1 MAGKKASIS
10 MLIGGD
16 ADGLRKATKQA
27 SKSLDKFSKN
37 AAKAAGKVGKAFG
50 ALAGGVAIA
59 AVKIGTTAVNLASDF
74 EESMSKTEAVFGDAM
89 EGIKAASKSAAEDVG
104 LSSAEFLDAASGFGV
119 FGKAADL
126 GGKDLSTFSSDLV
139 KTAADVASFNNLTTA
154 EAIEKLSA
162 GLRGSSEPLQSL
174 GILINAAQVEAKALE
189 MGLGDVNGTVSE
201 GNKILARQALIM
213 EALGS
218 QGALGDFAKTS
229 DGLANQQ
236 RILGARLKDVGI
248 VIGQQLL
255 PVAAKLAEMV
265 SKLIKKFEEWAPKLQ
280 PVLDRIKALAIKWFP
295 KLKEQLDKAAAA
307 IKPLI
312 KQIVEFVKK
321 NPTAVIAGIATV
333 LGIVLGGAIVAA
345 VIALAGIVTSFGA
358 VVIAIGLAVGAL
370 VYFWQNSEKFRDI
383 VNGVF
388 EAVKAV
394 AIPILQGIMDSLD
407 ALKTVFKGVT
417 AFLKGVFTGDFD
429 LAMEGI
435 KGILSGAVRFIV
447 IVLRTVKDAFTN
459 FFSLETVQG
468 GIKIA
473 LDTILKMLKAIP
485 GRIASFAGGM
495 FDAILTAFLNMINKI
510 IGAWNNLELKTPEIK
525 AFGKTVLPSKTF
537 NTPNIPKIDTGQ
549 PTFTVPAVQ
558 SSTRQREAPVI
569 NNNTYV
575 MPNMDP
581 ESFEPLMREDNRNN
595 GPIEANVGFY

>member
-59 AVKIGTTAVNLASDF
+59 AVKIGTTAVSLASDF

-218 QGALGDFAKTS
+218 QGALGDFAKPS

-345 VIALAGIVTSFGA
+345 VIALAGIATSFGA

-370 VYFWQNSEKFRDI
+370 VFFWQNSEKFRDI

-394 AIPILQGIMDSLD
+394 AIPILQGMMDSLD

-417 AFLKGVFTGDFD
+417 DFLKGVFTGDFN
-429 LAMEGI
+429 LAMTGI
-435 KGILSGAVRFIV
+435 KGILSGAVRQIV

-459 FFSLETVQG
+459 FFSLDTVQA
-468 GIKIA
+468 GIRIA
-473 LDTILKMLKAIP
+473 VDTIINIFKAIP
-485 GRIASFAGGM
+485 GRIASFARGM
-495 FDAILTAFLNMINKI
+495 FDAILTEFAKVANKLIGLYNKI
-510 IGAWNNLELKTPEIK
+510 PLLPDAPTIAIPQAAMPSMPSASSMPGAR
-525 AFGKTVLPSKTF
+525 
-537 NTPNIPKIDTGQ
+537 
-549 PTFTVPAVQ
+549 
-558 SSTRQREAPVI
+558 SSTPAGNQGAVT
-569 NNNTYV
+569 NNNTFV
-575 MPNMDP
+575 LPNMDP
-581 ESFEPLMREDNRNN
+581 EGLIGTLRGDNRNN
-595 GPIEANVGFY
+595 ADINIDTGVY

>member
-126 GGKDLSTFSSDLV
+126 GGKDLSTFSADLV

-154 EAIEKLSA
+154 VAIEKLSA

-370 VYFWQNSEKFRDI
+370 VYFWQNSQKFRDI

-417 AFLKGVFTGDFD
+417 DFLKGVFTGDFD
-429 LAMEGI
+429 LAMQGI
-435 KGILSGAVRFIV
+435 KGILSGAVRQIV
-447 IVLRTVKDAFTN
+447 ILLRTIKDAFAN
-459 FFSLETVQG
+459 FFSLDTVQA

-473 LDTILKMLKAIP
+473 IDRIITIFKAIP

-495 FDAILTAFLNMINKI
+495 FDAVLNEFAKMANKL
-510 IGAWNNLELKTPEIK
+510 IGVYNNTL
-525 AFGKTVLPSKTF
+525 ARLPGV
-537 NTPNIPKIDTGQ
+537 PDL
-549 PTFTVPAVQ
+549 PTFSVPQAAMPSMSSSAAVRERSSSLSGSSGTV
-558 SSTRQREAPVI
+558 T
-569 NNNTYV
+569 NNNTFV
-575 MPNMDP
+575 LPNMDP
-581 ESFEPLMREDNRNN
+581 EGLIGTLRSDNRNN
-595 GPIEANVGFY
+595 GDVNIDTGVY

>member
-59 AVKIGTTAVNLASDF
+59 AIKIGNTAVNLASDF

-333 LGIVLGGAIVAA
+333 LGIVLGGAILAA

-370 VYFWQNSEKFRDI
+370 VYFWQNSQKFRDI

-417 AFLKGVFTGDFD
+417 DFLKGVFTGDFD

-435 KGILSGAVRFIV
+435 KNILSGAVRFIV

-459 FFSLETVQG
+459 FFSLDTVQA

-473 LDTILKMLKAIP
+473 VDTIINIFKAIP
-485 GRIASFAGGM
+485 NRIASFARGM
-495 FDAILTAFLNMINKI
+495 FDAILTEFAKVANKLIGLYNKI
-510 IGAWNNLELKTPEIK
+510 PLLPDAPTIAIPQAAMPSVPSTAAIRERSSSLSGSS
-525 AFGKTVLPSKTF
+525 GTVT
-537 NTPNIPKIDTGQ
+537 
-549 PTFTVPAVQ
+549 
-558 SSTRQREAPVI
+558 
-569 NNNTYV
+569 NNNTFV
-575 MPNMDP
+575 LPNMDP
-581 ESFEPLMREDNRNN
+581 EGLIGTLRSDNRNN
-595 GPIEANVGFY
+595 GDVNIDTGVY

>member
-89 EGIKAASKSAAEDVG
+89 EGIKSASKSAAEDVG

-126 GGKDLSTFSSDLV
+126 GGKDLSTFSADLV

-154 EAIEKLSA
+154 EAIDKLSA

-213 EALGS
+213 EALGN
-218 QGALGDFAKTS
+218 QGATGDFLRTS

-345 VIALAGIVTSFGA
+345 VIALAGIATSFGA

-370 VYFWQNSEKFRDI
+370 VFFWQNSEKFRDI

-394 AIPILQGIMDSLD
+394 AIPILQGMMDSLD

-417 AFLKGVFTGDFD
+417 DFLKGVFTGDFN

-435 KGILSGAVRFIV
+435 KGILSGAVRQIV

-459 FFSLETVQG
+459 FFSLDTVQA
-468 GIKIA
+468 GIRIA
-473 LDTILKMLKAIP
+473 VDTIINIFKAIP
-485 GRIASFAGGM
+485 GRIASFARGM
-495 FDAILTAFLNMINKI
+495 FDAILTEFAKVANKLIGLYNKI
-510 IGAWNNLELKTPEIK
+510 PLLPDAPTIAIPQAAMPSMPSASSMPGAR
-525 AFGKTVLPSKTF
+525 
-537 NTPNIPKIDTGQ
+537 
-549 PTFTVPAVQ
+549 
-558 SSTRQREAPVI
+558 SSTPAGNQGAVT
-569 NNNTYV
+569 NNNTFV
-575 MPNMDP
+575 LPNMDP
-581 ESFEPLMREDNRNN
+581 EGLIGTLRGDNRNN
-595 GPIEANVGFY
+595 ADINIETGVY

>member
-1 MAGKKASIS
+1 MAGKKKASIS

-248 VIGQQLL
+248 TIGRQLL

-333 LGIVLGGAIVAA
+333 LGIVLGGAILAA

-370 VYFWQNSEKFRDI
+370 VYFWQNSQKFRDI

-417 AFLKGVFTGDFD
+417 DFLKGVFTGDFD

-459 FFSLETVQG
+459 FFSLDTVQA

-473 LDTILKMLKAIP
+473 VDTIINIFKAIP
-485 GRIASFAGGM
+485 GRIASFARGM
-495 FDAILTAFLNMINKI
+495 FDAILTEFAKVANKLIGLYNKI
-510 IGAWNNLELKTPEIK
+510 PL
-525 AFGKTVLPSKTF
+525 LPDAPTIA
-537 NTPNIPKIDTGQ
+537 IPQ
-549 PTFTVPAVQ
+549 AAMPSMSSSAAVRER
-558 SSTRQREAPVI
+558 SSSLSGSTAPVI

>member
-1 MAGKKASIS
+1 MAGKKKASIS

-248 VIGQQLL
+248 TIGRQLL

-333 LGIVLGGAIVAA
+333 LGIVLGGAILAA

-370 VYFWQNSEKFRDI
+370 VYFWQNSQKFRDI

-417 AFLKGVFTGDFD
+417 DFLKGVFTGDFD

-459 FFSLETVQG
+459 FFSLDTVQA

-473 LDTILKMLKAIP
+473 VDTIINIFKAIP
-485 GRIASFAGGM
+485 GRIAKFARGM
-495 FDAILTAFLNMINKI
+495 FDAILTEFAKVANKLIGLYNKI
-510 IGAWNNLELKTPEIK
+510 PL
-525 AFGKTVLPSKTF
+525 LPDAPTIA
-537 NTPNIPKIDTGQ
+537 IPQ
-549 PTFTVPAVQ
+549 AAMPSMSSSAAVRER
-558 SSTRQREAPVI
+558 SSSLSGSTAPVI

>member
-59 AVKIGTTAVNLASDF
+59 AIKIGNTAVNLASDF

-321 NPTAVIAGIATV
+321 NPTAVIAGIASV
-333 LGIVLGGAIVAA
+333 LAIVLGGAILAA

-370 VYFWQNSEKFRDI
+370 VYFWQNSQKFRDI

-417 AFLKGVFTGDFD
+417 DFLKGVFTGDFD

-435 KGILSGAVRFIV
+435 KNILSGAVRFIV

-459 FFSLETVQG
+459 FFSLDTVQA

-473 LDTILKMLKAIP
+473 VDTIINIFKAIP
-485 GRIASFAGGM
+485 NRIASFARGM
-495 FDAILTAFLNMINKI
+495 FDAILTEFAKVANKLIGLYNKI
-510 IGAWNNLELKTPEIK
+510 PLLPDAPTIAIPQAAMPSVPSTAAIRERSSSLSGSS
-525 AFGKTVLPSKTF
+525 GTVT
-537 NTPNIPKIDTGQ
+537 
-549 PTFTVPAVQ
+549 
-558 SSTRQREAPVI
+558 
-569 NNNTYV
+569 NNNTFV
-575 MPNMDP
+575 LPNMDP
-581 ESFEPLMREDNRNN
+581 EGLIGTLRSDNRNN
-595 GPIEANVGFY
+595 GDVNIDTGVY

>member
-59 AVKIGTTAVNLASDF
+59 AIKIGNTAVNLASDF

>member
-27 SKSLDKFSKN
+27 TKSLDKFATNS
-37 AAKAAGKVGKAFG
+37 AKAAKKVGVAFG
-50 ALAGGVAIA
+50 ALVGGVSIA

-89 EGIKAASKSAAEDVG
+89 KGIKEASKSAAKDVG

-126 GGKDLSTFSSDLV
+126 GGKDLSTFASDLV
-139 KTAADVASFNNLTTA
+139 KTAADVASFNNLTTG

-162 GLRGSSEPLQSL
+162 GLRGSNEPLQSL

-189 MGLGDVNGTVSE
+189 MGLGDLNGEVSE

-218 QGALGDFAKTS
+218 QGATGDFLATS

-236 RILGARLKDVGI
+236 RILAARLKDVGI
-248 VIGQQLL
+248 TIGQQLL

-265 SKLIKKFEEWAPKLQ
+265 SVLIAKFEELAPKLQ
-280 PVLDRIKALAIKWFP
+280 PVLDRVKALAVQWFP
-295 KLKEQLDKAAAA
+295 MLKEQFDKAVQG
-307 IKPLI
+307 IRPVIQKI
-312 KQIVEFVKK
+312 REFVKA

-333 LGIVLGGAIVAA
+333 LGIVLGGAL
-345 VIALAGIVTSFGA
+345 IATVTAIAGVVTSFGFL
-358 VVIAIGLAVGAL
+358 VVAIGAGVTAL
-370 VYFWQNSEKFRDI
+370 VHFWENSQKFRDI

-394 AIPILQGIMDSLD
+394 AIPVIHGIMDTLD
-407 ALKTVFKGVT
+407 NLKMVFKGIT

-429 LAMEGI
+429 LALEGI
-435 KGILSGAVRFIV
+435 KGILSGAINQMFVP
-447 IVLRTVKDAFTN
+447 LRAIKDAFIN
-459 FFSLETVQG
+459 FFSLDNVQKG
-468 GIKIA
+468 LEIA
-473 LDTILKMLKAIP
+473 LDAILRIFKAIP
-485 GRIASFAGGM
+485 GRIASFASGM
-495 FDAILTAFLNMINKI
+495 FDAILREFATVANGIINLYNKI
-510 IGAWNNLELKTPEIK
+510 PILPDVPTIPMPK
-525 AFGKTVLPSKTF
+525 AAAPSLPSSAG
-537 NTPNIPKIDTGQ
+537 IRER
-549 PTFTVPAVQ
+549 
-558 SSTRQREAPVI
+558 SSSLSGSTAPII
-569 NNNTYV
+569 NNNTFV

-595 GPIEANVGFY
+595 GAIAADMSFY

>member
-27 SKSLDKFSKN
+27 TKSLDKFSKN

-50 ALAGGVAIA
+50 VMAGGIAIA
-59 AVKIGTTAVNLASDF
+59 AAKVGTTAVNLASDF

-126 GGKDLSTFSSDLV
+126 GGKDLSTFASDLV
-139 KTAADVASFNNLTTA
+139 KTAADVASFNNLTTG

-218 QGALGDFAKTS
+218 QGATGDFLATS

-236 RILGARLKDVGI
+236 RILAARLKDVGI
-248 VIGQQLL
+248 TIGQQLL
-255 PVAAKLAEMV
+255 PIAAKLAEAV

-280 PVLDRIKALAIKWFP
+280 QVLDRIKALAEKLMP
-295 KLKEQLDKAAAA
+295 KLKTQFDKAVKA

-312 KQIVEFVKK
+312 EKVVEFVKE
-321 NPTAVIAGIATV
+321 NPTAVIAGIASA
-333 LGIVLGGAIVAA
+333 LAIVLGGAIVAA

-358 VVIAIGLAVGAL
+358 VVIAIGLAVVAL
-370 VYFWQNSEKFRDI
+370 VHFWENSQKFRDI

-394 AIPILQGIMDSLD
+394 AIPVINGIMDTLEN
-407 ALKTVFKGVT
+407 LKTMFKGIT
-417 AFLKGVFTGDFD
+417 DFLKGVFTGDFD
-429 LAMEGI
+429 LAMQGI
-435 KGILSGAVRFIV
+435 QGILSGAVRQMFV
-447 IVLRTVKDAFTN
+447 PLRTIKDAFTN
-459 FFSLETVQG
+459 FFSLDTVQT
-468 GIKIA
+468 GISIA
-473 LDTILKMLKAIP
+473 LDAIMRMFKAIP
-485 GRIASFAGGM
+485 GRVASFARGM
-495 FDAILTAFLNMINKI
+495 FDAILTEFAKVANGIINLYNKI
-510 IGAWNNLELKTPEIK
+510 PILPDVPTIAIPQ
-525 AFGKTVLPSKTF
+525 AAAPSLPSSAAIRERSSALSGATGTVTNNYTTVQVLDYEF
-537 NTPNIPKIDTGQ
+537 DGLETSLRTGNRTNGDVNINTGI
-549 PTFTVPAVQ
+549 
-558 SSTRQREAPVI
+558 
-569 NNNTYV
+569 Y
-575 MPNMDP
+575 
-581 ESFEPLMREDNRNN
+581 
-595 GPIEANVGFY
+595 

>member
-1 MAGKKASIS
+1 
-10 MLIGGD
+10 
-16 ADGLRKATKQA
+16 
-27 SKSLDKFSKN
+27 
-37 AAKAAGKVGKAFG
+37 
-50 ALAGGVAIA
+50 
-59 AVKIGTTAVNLASDF
+59 
-74 EESMSKTEAVFGDAM
+74 
-89 EGIKAASKSAAEDVG
+89 

>member
-1 MAGKKASIS
+1 MAGKKKASIS

-248 VIGQQLL
+248 TIGRQLL

-333 LGIVLGGAIVAA
+333 LGIVLGGAILAA

-370 VYFWQNSEKFRDI
+370 VYFWQNSQKFRDI

-417 AFLKGVFTGDFD
+417 DFLKGVFTGDFD

-459 FFSLETVQG
+459 FFSLDTVQA

-473 LDTILKMLKAIP
+473 VDTIINIFKAIP
-485 GRIASFAGGM
+485 GRIASFARGM
-495 FDAILTAFLNMINKI
+495 FDAILTEFAKVANKLIGLYNKI
-510 IGAWNNLELKTPEIK
+510 PL
-525 AFGKTVLPSKTF
+525 LPDAPTIA
-537 NTPNIPKIDTGQ
+537 IPQ
-549 PTFTVPAVQ
+549 AAMPSMSSSAAVRER
-558 SSTRQREAPVI
+558 SSSLSGSTAPVI

-575 MPNMDP
+575 MPNIDP

>member
-312 KQIVEFVKK
+312 KQIVEFIKK
-321 NPTAVIAGIATV
+321 NPTSVIAGIATV
-333 LGIVLGGAIVAA
+333 LGVILGGAILAA

-370 VYFWQNSEKFRDI
+370 VYFWQNSQKFRDI

-407 ALKTVFKGVT
+407 ALKTVFKGIT
-417 AFLKGVFTGDFD
+417 DFLKGVFTGDFD

-459 FFSLETVQG
+459 FFSLDTVQE
-468 GIKIA
+468 GIRIA
-473 LDTILKMLKAIP
+473 VDTIINIFKAIP
-485 GRIASFAGGM
+485 GRIAGFARGM
-495 FDAILTAFLNMINKI
+495 FDAILTEFAKVANKLIGLYNKI
-510 IGAWNNLELKTPEIK
+510 PLLPDAPTIAIPQAAMPSMSSSAAVRERSSSLSGSS
-525 AFGKTVLPSKTF
+525 GTVT
-537 NTPNIPKIDTGQ
+537 
-549 PTFTVPAVQ
+549 
-558 SSTRQREAPVI
+558 
-569 NNNTYV
+569 NNNTFV
-575 MPNMDP
+575 LPNMDP
-581 ESFEPLMREDNRNN
+581 EGLIGTLRSDNRNN
-595 GPIEANVGFY
+595 GDVNIDTGVY

>member
-126 GGKDLSTFSSDLV
+126 GGKDLSTFSADLV

-154 EAIEKLSA
+154 EAIDKLSA

-345 VIALAGIVTSFGA
+345 VIALAGIATSFGA

-370 VYFWQNSEKFRDI
+370 VFFWQNSEKFRDI

-394 AIPILQGIMDSLD
+394 AIPILQGMMDSLD

-417 AFLKGVFTGDFD
+417 DFLKGVFTGDFD
-429 LAMEGI
+429 LAMTGI
-435 KGILSGAVRFIV
+435 KGILSGAVRQIV

-459 FFSLETVQG
+459 FFSLDTVQA
-468 GIKIA
+468 GIRIA
-473 LDTILKMLKAIP
+473 VDTIINIFKAIP

-495 FDAILTAFLNMINKI
+495 FDAIFNEFAKVFNNIINLFNKI
-510 IGAWNNLELKTPEIK
+510 P
-525 AFGKTVLPSKTF
+525 FV
-537 NTPNIPKIDTGQ
+537 PNIPTIGIPEASM
-549 PTFTVPAVQ
+549 PTMPSASRMPGAR
-558 SSTRQREAPVI
+558 SSTPAGNQGAVT
-569 NNNTYV
+569 NNNTFV
-575 MPNMDP
+575 LPNMDP
-581 ESFEPLMREDNRNN
+581 EGLIGVLRGDNRNN
-595 GPIEANVGFY
+595 ADINIDTGVY

>member
-27 SKSLDKFSKN
+27 TKSLDKFATNS
-37 AAKAAGKVGKAFG
+37 AKAAKKVGVAFG
-50 ALAGGVAIA
+50 ALVGGVSIA

-89 EGIKAASKSAAEDVG
+89 KGIKEASKSAAKDVG

-126 GGKDLSTFSSDLV
+126 GGKDLSTFASDLV
-139 KTAADVASFNNLTTA
+139 KTAADVASFNNLTTG

-162 GLRGSSEPLQSL
+162 GLRGSNEPLQSL

-189 MGLGDVNGTVSE
+189 MGLGDLNGEVSE

-218 QGALGDFAKTS
+218 QGATGDFLATS

-236 RILGARLKDVGI
+236 RILAARLKDVGI
-248 VIGQQLL
+248 TIGQQLL

-265 SKLIKKFEEWAPKLQ
+265 SVLIAKFEELAPKLQ
-280 PVLDRIKALAIKWFP
+280 PVLDRVKALAVQWFP
-295 KLKEQLDKAAAA
+295 MLKEQFDKAVQG
-307 IKPLI
+307 IRPVIQKI
-312 KQIVEFVKK
+312 REFVKA

-333 LGIVLGGAIVAA
+333 LGIVLGGAL
-345 VIALAGIVTSFGA
+345 IATVTAIAGVVTSFGFL
-358 VVIAIGLAVGAL
+358 VVAIGAGVTAL
-370 VYFWQNSEKFRDI
+370 VHFWENSQKFRDI

-394 AIPILQGIMDSLD
+394 AIPVIHGIMDTLD
-407 ALKTVFKGVT
+407 NLKMVFKGIT
-417 AFLKGVFTGDFD
+417 DFLKGVFTGDFD
-429 LAMEGI
+429 LALEGI
-435 KGILSGAVRFIV
+435 KGILSGAINQMFVP
-447 IVLRTVKDAFTN
+447 LRAIKDAFIN
-459 FFSLETVQG
+459 FFSLDNVQKG
-468 GIKIA
+468 LEIA
-473 LDTILKMLKAIP
+473 LDAILRIFKAIP
-485 GRIASFAGGM
+485 GRIASFASGM
-495 FDAILTAFLNMINKI
+495 FDAILREFATVANGIINLYNKI
-510 IGAWNNLELKTPEIK
+510 PILPDVPTIPMPK
-525 AFGKTVLPSKTF
+525 AAAPSLPSSAG
-537 NTPNIPKIDTGQ
+537 IRER
-549 PTFTVPAVQ
+549 
-558 SSTRQREAPVI
+558 SSSLSGSTAPII
-569 NNNTYV
+569 NNNTFV

-595 GPIEANVGFY
+595 GAIAADMSFY

>member
-27 SKSLDKFSKN
+27 TKSLDKFSKN

-50 ALAGGVAIA
+50 VMAGGIAIA
-59 AVKIGTTAVNLASDF
+59 AAKVGTTAVNLASDF

-126 GGKDLSTFSSDLV
+126 GGKDLSTFASDLV
-139 KTAADVASFNNLTTA
+139 KTAADVASFNNLTTG

-218 QGALGDFAKTS
+218 QGATGDFLATS

-236 RILGARLKDVGI
+236 RILAARLKDVGI
-248 VIGQQLL
+248 TIGQQLL
-255 PVAAKLAEMV
+255 PIAAKLAEAV

-280 PVLDRIKALAIKWFP
+280 QVLDRIKALAEKLMP
-295 KLKEQLDKAAAA
+295 KLKTQFDKAVKA

-312 KQIVEFVKK
+312 EKVVEFVKE
-321 NPTAVIAGIATV
+321 NPTAVIAGIASA
-333 LGIVLGGAIVAA
+333 LAIVLGGAIVAA

-358 VVIAIGLAVGAL
+358 VVIAIGLAVVAL
-370 VYFWQNSEKFRDI
+370 VHFWENSQKFRDI

-394 AIPILQGIMDSLD
+394 AIPVINGIMDTLEN
-407 ALKTVFKGVT
+407 LKTMFKGIT
-417 AFLKGVFTGDFD
+417 DFLKGVFTGDFD
-429 LAMEGI
+429 LAMQGI
-435 KGILSGAVRFIV
+435 QGILSGAVRQMFV
-447 IVLRTVKDAFTN
+447 PLRTIKDAFIN
-459 FFSLETVQG
+459 FFSLDTVQT
-468 GIKIA
+468 GISIA
-473 LDTILKMLKAIP
+473 LDAIMRMFKAIP
-485 GRIASFAGGM
+485 GRVASFARGM
-495 FDAILTAFLNMINKI
+495 FDAILTEFAKVANGIINLYNKI
-510 IGAWNNLELKTPEIK
+510 PILPDVPTIAIPQ
-525 AFGKTVLPSKTF
+525 AAAPSLPSSAAIRERSSALSGATGTVTNNYTTVQVLDYEF
-537 NTPNIPKIDTGQ
+537 DGLETSLRTGNRTNGDVNINTGI
-549 PTFTVPAVQ
+549 
-558 SSTRQREAPVI
+558 
-569 NNNTYV
+569 Y
-575 MPNMDP
+575 
-581 ESFEPLMREDNRNN
+581 
-595 GPIEANVGFY
+595 

>member
-27 SKSLDKFSKN
+27 TKSLDKFSKN

-50 ALAGGVAIA
+50 VMAGGIAIA
-59 AVKIGTTAVNLASDF
+59 AAKVGTTAVNLASDF

-126 GGKDLSTFSSDLV
+126 GGKDLSTFASDLV
-139 KTAADVASFNNLTTA
+139 KTAADVASFNNLTTG

-218 QGALGDFAKTS
+218 QGATGDFAKTS

-236 RILGARLKDVGI
+236 RILAARLKDVGI
-248 VIGQQLL
+248 TIGQQLL

-265 SKLIKKFEEWAPKLQ
+265 SVLIAKFEELAPKLQ
-280 PVLDRIKALAIKWFP
+280 PVLDRVKALAEKLMP
-295 KLKEQLDKAAAA
+295 KLKVQFDKAVKA
-307 IKPLI
+307 IKPVIEKI
-312 KQIVEFVKK
+312 KEFVRE

-333 LGIVLGGAIVAA
+333 LGVVLGGAL
-345 VIALAGIVTSFGA
+345 IATVTAIAGVVTSFGFL
-358 VVIAIGLAVGAL
+358 VVAIGAGVTAL
-370 VYFWQNSEKFRDI
+370 VHFWQNSEQFRDVVI
-383 VNGVF
+383 KVF
-388 EAVKAV
+388 EGVKAV
-394 AIPILQGIMDSLD
+394 AIPVINGIMDTLEN
-407 ALKTVFKGVT
+407 LKMMFKGIT
-417 AFLKGVFTGDFD
+417 DFLKGVFTGDFD
-429 LAMEGI
+429 LAMQGI
-435 KGILSGAVRFIV
+435 QGILSGAVRQMFV
-447 IVLRTVKDAFTN
+447 PLRTIKDAFIN
-459 FFSLETVQG
+459 FFSLDTVQT
-468 GIKIA
+468 GISIA
-473 LDTILKMLKAIP
+473 LDAIMRMFKAIP
-485 GRIASFAGGM
+485 GRVASFARGM
-495 FDAILTAFLNMINKI
+495 FDAILTEFAKVANGIINLYNKI
-510 IGAWNNLELKTPEIK
+510 PI
-525 AFGKTVLPSKTF
+525 LPDVPTIA
-537 NTPNIPKIDTGQ
+537 IPQ
-549 PTFTVPAVQ
+549 AARPSVPSSAAVRER
-558 SSTRQREAPVI
+558 SSSLSNSTAPII
-569 NNNTYV
+569 NNNTFV
-575 MPNMDP
+575 MPNIDP
-581 ESFEPLMREDNRNN
+581 ESFQPLMREDNRNN
-595 GPIEANVGFY
+595 GAIAADIGFY